1 MRYEYDFAGRLRR
14 YDPDTGRHVQRGSET
29 PGNPYTFAG
38 NNPIGGIPR

>member
-1 MRYEYDFAGRLRR
+1 
-14 YDPDTGRHVQRGSET
+14 VQRGSET